1 LRTGSPQAASVAT
14 SIAPWLAVTGATEAV
29 AFYKAAFGAVERE
42 RLEDDAGQVAVA
54 QLALGEAAFWL
65 QEDADASPE
74 PQGRCAVR
82 MILTVNDPG
91 AVFAQALTAGATVV
105 AAVSEGN
112 GWRSGRIADPFGH
125 QWEIGRPAR

>member
-1 LRTGSPQAASVAT
+1 MSTGSPQAASVTT

-42 RLEDDAGQVAVA
+42 RLEDDAGQVAVV
-54 QLALGEAAFWL
+54 QLALGDAAFWL

-74 PQGRCAVR
+74 PQGRCSVR
-82 MILTVNDPG
+82 MILTVTDPD
-91 AVFAQALTAGATVV
+91 AVFAQAITAGATVV

-112 GWRSGRIADPFGH
+112 GWRIGRIADPFGH